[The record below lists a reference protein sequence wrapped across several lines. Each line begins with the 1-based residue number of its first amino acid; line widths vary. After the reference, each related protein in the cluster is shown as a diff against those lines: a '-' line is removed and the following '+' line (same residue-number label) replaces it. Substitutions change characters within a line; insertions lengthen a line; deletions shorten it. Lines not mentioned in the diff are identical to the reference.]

1 MRKLTSKELQ
11 RIRVDVQK
19 KGFTIWIKDTDAGI
33 EHWLIDGS
41 LVKCDG
47 EIRIDTMGTIHKT
60 MLDISDNVTLMLVRK
75 GGERTMPA
83 KKKAAKQKAGKRKAT
98 KRDYSK
104 RECSPRQAKGP
115 KSIRQ
120 TIADRREYNFPDEA
134 TKAEPMP

>member
-1 MRKLTSKELQ
+1 MVLRE
-11 RIRVDVQK
+11 I
-19 KGFTIWIKDTDAGI
+19 G
-33 EHWLIDGS
+33 
-41 LVKCDG
+41 DG

-60 MLDISDNVTLMLVRK
+60 MLDISDNVTLLFVRK
-75 GGERTMPA
+75 RGERTMPA

-120 TIADRREYNFPDEA
+120 TTSADRRSTISPKKRQSRADAASN
-134 TKAEPMP
+134 TRL